1 MSNARLMLAE
11 KKTSLWLKTILAVL
25 MLFMAFS
32 IVTPAQ
38 AETLTPYIGENT
50 TQWGTGPFWILLTN
64 VVADDIGVL
73 ETTENSYTNVIKTS
87 YDASQPINFEITIG
101 GSGTDG
107 YGSNLQPRTAP
118 YIKIYDSTRNNVVAE
133 YSDGTG
139 ALKYISGVDAK
150 NGGKGSVIQQT
161 GTVVTMGLD
170 ANTLEPDTEYY
181 LCIEPGLQNKR
192 NPANL
197 YGKTVWFRFTTSSG
211 VSLPA
216 IPTWSDGAS
225 LSAEDVLNTELV
237 LRWPQ
242 VSNPDELAGYKVY
255 VDGVEEASLPS
266 IQTYY
271 ELYGLNSGQKYILSV
286 KPYNETG
293 ELGDAIE
300 TMVVTPGAGGLSFT
314 FNPYAADEGESGY
327 YHNYDIVNPVDMD
340 SFSLA
345 WNFSNGL
352 DENLRSN
359 LECIHLIDKSTD
371 DEIQLDLGIE
381 PYSLSAEGV
390 IEAGDFKYISTG
402 GGTGG
407 GTGTGTGSVDVNRTR
422 MLKFEPGADTLS
434 KMTKGEE
441 YVIEIDPE
449 FTANNGTNKLGKIFT
464 FAFTTA
470 IDDTQ
475 APIWPAGAQI
485 TSTKVGTDSFVLS
498 WPEATDNVDI
508 TEYELYNNGSLIK
521 TFNNEVTSYK
531 MEGLTPNTTYNL
543 VLKARD
549 AKSNYTL
556 LDLTLSVSTLIS
568 DNQAPTWSTGSK
580 LTADNILPDTMDLY
594 WTPADDNVEVTGY
607 RLLKNGSAVTEFDA
621 DTFTYHIAQLA
632 PAASYIFQMQARDK
646 AGNYST
652 TGPKLVIST
661 LDGEADTTPP
671 NWSSNGYFQT
681 SVSNTGGKT
690 YVTYMW
696 PWANDNVAVTSY
708 MVYKDGVY
716 YATVDAYTNSF
727 NDTLDYNNSR
737 YIYSVFAVD
746 AAGNR
751 SVEGSPMEVLTG
763 DPNEDNLSP
772 YWPADTNIT
781 LSEFT
786 GMSAVKVKWTP
797 AQDNV
802 KVRGYVVVKDG
813 LWVEWTDN
821 GIVETPT
828 RGDCFVV
835 YNPYINYINQP
846 SPVYPELV
854 SGETYTFSV
863 KAFDVRENS
872 SKGDP
877 KITFVMGTNPTAG
890 AGIPFALTNVENKR
904 GSLNSITG
912 ALNQVLAP
920 QDPEN
925 TKFTWT
931 FDEPL
936 ITGYESKI
944 TLTNITTGEAVI
956 LSPTNFQYSEVGGKD
971 ILTLDLTSIKLADK
985 TNYIVKLDK
994 TLTAQSSKQLGF
1006 DIAWQFTTDVADKTA
1021 PYWGTNDTLNVNYV
1035 KDPTIAT
1042 LTWPAATDNVAVTQ
1056 YKVYQD
1062 ETLLTALP
1070 ADVLTYDV
1078 TGLAVNTLYNFKVIT
1093 EDYLQNASTPLTIST
1108 TTPVADSI
1116 APAWQSG
1123 AALTFADISSDNVKL
1138 SWPAAIDDKY
1148 TIRTYKLFKD
1158 GSSEPFAEVAGNVL
1172 SFDVAG
1178 LAGETIYNITVKA
1191 FDFSGNSAE
1200 LTGSVTTIADSV
1212 SPVWPDGS
1220 KLQAKDIKDT
1230 SVTLYWNAA
1239 TDNVGV
1245 TKYNIYCNN
1254 EFLQTVEAPTT
1265 ELTVTGLTG
1274 ATEYTFAVEAV
1285 DLKDRK
1291 TTQLSLM
1298 QWTALNPI
1306 STGAAFPFS
1315 LESPLSYN
1323 QAIDVAGNT
1332 TNNVVDGSFTKNNV
1346 AFSFAFSKMLAN
1358 ETWLNNI
1365 ELKDNS
1371 GQTIVLDSS
1380 AFAYTELADNT
1391 SKLKI
1396 TVPASLVSNG
1406 QYKLTIKNSL
1416 TAVDSTAIGRNF
1428 VWTFNVSVGMYGIT
1442 DIATGYYTTGLPP
1455 SASERFYMVLKD
1467 DGTVWTW
1474 GNNIFGTLGDGT
1486 TDSRQIPTKVEAL
1499 TGIAA
1504 VEAGRN
1510 SAFALDSDGAVWGWG
1525 SNEFGQLGRGTV
1537 PLGTSG
1543 RYDNTTPQKVIGLPT
1558 IEKIS
1563 YGYGHVVA
1571 LDANGEVWN
1580 WGTAVQQGMSTD
1592 AQCSGTPLKV
1602 NGLSN
1607 VVDVAAGYYA
1617 SIAVTSNGD
1626 VYTFK
1631 MAETPVKVEELSE
1644 IVAVGARGIDNN
1656 NIWMALK
1663 ADGTVYTW
1671 DSSETPAMVANAN
1684 LIKGIIADGPYVL
1697 ATNGQVSNVDY
1708 SAEPV
1713 LGTGV
1718 TTLNN
1723 VVKLASSAQGGLAL
1737 QNDGNLLQF
1746 IGAEANAVALNIN
1759 SIEAPVWPEGSALT
1773 ITNLAETGLT
1783 VNWEK
1788 PSPNV
1793 SGFAIFKDGIRIAT
1807 ISGNKLSY
1815 DITGLTKG
1823 QSYTFKVEARFINSD
1838 WTTTGPS
1845 ITQTMNEWNSTMQ
1858 SAGKIAM
1865 SSKHTLMVD
1874 GDGNVWAW
1882 GQNEYGQLGIGN
1894 NTEQLIPVKINGL
1907 SNIIA
1912 VAAGDN
1918 HSLALDSSGNVW
1930 AWGKNNLYQLGNG
1943 GTTNS
1948 NIPVK
1953 IISSC
1958 IEAISAAADHSIA
1971 LKNDGTVLGWGAD
1984 GYATYFSLS
1993 GIDGHTP
2000 GQLWNATTTGGVNY
2014 QLSGVKGIATSRQ
2027 FTAYLFDD
2035 GRICRI
2041 GHFIDEVGAPTVMP
2055 MKHYSTLMGIQ
2066 AIAAG
2071 ENFVIGLEEDGTVVS
2086 LGDNNSGQ
2094 YGNGTQGNGSP
2105 ADPRPYGIVTGLGNI
2120 VEVAAGG
2127 YHGVALDNDGNVY
2140 TWGKNLYG
2148 QLGTGKTDIH
2158 LTPVKVADLTGVT
2171 AIGGG
2176 TESTIAFR
2184 SMEKVYAWGNNDNGQ
2199 LGNNTK
2205 TASKIPTVAKM
2216 AGSDTDIDAP
2226 VWPAYF
2232 ALMAKNITE
2241 NSATLMWSP
2250 ANDDIGVTSYE
2261 IYVNDEKKADVEGTK
2276 LEYTVSGLTANSAY
2290 IFGIKA
2296 KDATNT
2302 SVMSKTVS
2310 ATTKVSDAIPNAN
2323 DIIIDGYSGV
2333 GINLPTPEISIPNDA
2348 LLDVNA
2354 GLAVKNGNNI
2364 QVAGQNKDLTQ
2375 FAIDG
2380 QTKDLTQATSVGGQ
2394 AVTVEKAVQL
2404 QSAVD
2409 NQPTVIKNAELT
2421 NITASVPDGTT
2432 ILAPTEWDGTI
2443 KPPTIVDKTGTAPAG
2458 FNVGSTVLEV
2468 GNPNGVL
2475 LFDKPVILTLTGVTG
2490 NNFAYKPSGASTWVK
2505 MAQAEGTYENPTTP
2519 AFPGEAYITDG
2530 TNTKIITWHFTQFA
2544 SLDTVTSPGGG
2555 GGGSGGTGANSDQSF
2570 TASFTTQSLDSTNT
2584 VLQFDFSN
2592 GIDQNLSD
2600 CLSKIHVR
2608 TKTGGTSVQ
2617 YSSQNYIKQGSNSDP
2632 DVSKVRRL
2640 ELTFNNLQPGTAY
2653 VVELDSDL
2661 AANNGNKISGTKQW
2675 EFTTSGAAVG
2685 GVTTPATKSV
2695 TTSGGTIS
2703 DFGTTITIPASA
2715 FNSNIEVKIEK
2726 LSQISSLPMAV
2737 QSKLLSDV
2745 IEITKDKS
2753 GDFSKPVS
2761 ITLSFDKTK
2770 ADQNKYNL
2778 SLYWLDEKAG
2788 KWVELSNVKVDTT
2801 SGKVSGEV
2809 QHFTKFAVIATEK
2822 AQVPVEPIKTAL
2834 ILKDVTGHWA
2844 EANINKLV
2852 ASGVIS
2858 GYPDGTFGPDNT
2870 ISRAE
2875 FASII
2880 VRAFKL
2886 VPKEGKV
2893 FNDTATH
2900 WAKDSI
2906 ATAAGNGIVSGYDS
2920 ANFGPND
2927 KITREQMAIIID
2939 KVISKNVST
2948 GKTFAD
2954 GTGISTWAKDAVARV
2969 SGSGI
2974 ISGYPDNTFRP
2985 KVNATRAE
2993 AVTVILNALSK

>member
-1 MSNARLMLAE
+1 MSNACLMLAE

-50 TQWGTGPFWILLTN
+50 TQWGTGPFWIMLTN
-64 VVADDIGVL
+64 VAADDIGVL

-107 YGSNLQPRTAP
+107 YGANLEPRTAP
-118 YIKIYDSTRNNVVAE
+118 YIKIYDSTKTNVVAE
-133 YSDGTG
+133 YNNGTG
-139 ALKYISGVDAK
+139 ALKYISGLDAK
-150 NGGKGSVIQQT
+150 AGGCGSVIQQT
-161 GTVVTMGLD
+161 GTVVTMGLN
-170 ANTLEPDTEYY
+170 ANTLEPNKEYY
-181 LCIEPGLQNKR
+181 FTIEPGLQNKR

-197 YGKTVWFRFTTSSG
+197 YGKTIWFRFTTSSG

-242 VSNPDELAGYKVY
+242 VSNPDDLAGYKVY
-255 VDGVEEASLPS
+255 VDGVEEASLPP
-266 IQTYY
+266 IQDYY
-271 ELYGLNSGQKYILSV
+271 ELYGLNSGQKYVLSV

-314 FNPYAADEGESGY
+314 FNPYAIDEGESGY

-345 WNFSNGL
+345 WNFGNGL
-352 DENLRSN
+352 DENLRLN
-359 LECIHLIDKSTD
+359 LECIHLINKSSG
-371 DEIQLDLGIE
+371 EQIQLDLGTE
-381 PYSLSAEGV
+381 PYSFSPEGV
-390 IEAGDFKYISTG
+390 IESGDFKYISTG

-407 GTGTGTGSVDVNRTR
+407 GTGTGTGTVDPTRTR
-422 MLKFEPGADTLS
+422 MLKFEPGANTLAQIN
-434 KMTKGEE
+434 KGGD

-470 IDDTQ
+470 IDDIQ
-475 APIWPAGAQI
+475 APVWPAGAQI
-485 TSTKVGTDSFVLS
+485 TASQVGTDAFVLN
-498 WPEATDNVDI
+498 WPEATDNVGI
-508 TEYELYNNGSLIK
+508 TEYQLYNEDVLVK
-521 TFNNEVTSYK
+521 TFNNGVTSCK

-556 LDLTLSVSTLIS
+556 LYLTLSVTTLLS
-568 DNQAPTWSTGSK
+568 DDQAPTWPTGSK
-580 LTADNILPDTMDLY
+580 LTADNILPDNLDLY
-594 WTPADDNVEVTGY
+594 WTPADDNVEATGY
-607 RLLKNGSAVTEFDA
+607 RLLENGNTVAELDA
-621 DTFTYHIAQLA
+621 GILTYHVGQLTPNTA
-632 PAASYIFQMQARDK
+632 YIFKVEARDN

-652 TGPKLVIST
+652 TGPELAIST
-661 LDGEADTTPP
+661 LAGEADNTAPVWTT
-671 NWSSNGYFQT
+671 NGYFQT
-681 SVSNTGGKT
+681 SLSNTAGKT
-690 YVTYMW
+690 YVNYKW
-696 PWANDNVAVTSY
+696 PWANDNVAVTAY
-708 MVYKDGVY
+708 LVYKDGVQCG
-716 YATVDAYTNSF
+716 TVDAYTNSF
-727 NDTLDYNNSR
+727 SDILDYNNTR
-737 YIYSVFAVD
+737 YTYSVYAVD
-746 AAGNR
+746 AAGNK
-751 SVEGSPMEVLTG
+751 SIEGNRMEILTG
-763 DPNEDNLSP
+763 DPNEDLISP
-772 YWPADTNIT
+772 YWPADTDIT

-786 GMSAVKVKWTP
+786 DNSSVKVKWTP

-835 YNPYINYINQP
+835 YNPYINYSCQP
-846 SPVYPELV
+846 SSVYPELV
-854 SGETYTFSV
+854 SGQTYTFSV
-863 KAFDVRENS
+863 KAFDLKESS

-877 KITFVMGTNPTAG
+877 KITFVMGTSPTAG
-890 AGIPFALTNVENKR
+890 SGIPFALTNVGNTR

-925 TKFTWT
+925 TQFTWT

-936 ITGYESKI
+936 AAGYESKF
-944 TLTNITTGEAVI
+944 TLTNNTTGATAA
-956 LSPTNFQYSEVGGKD
+956 LDPTYFQYSENNGKG

-1021 PYWGTNDTLNVNYV
+1021 PYWGTDDSLNVNCV

-1056 YKVYQD
+1056 YKVYQG

-1078 TGLAVNTLYNFKVIT
+1078 TGLAVNTLYNFKVIA
-1093 EDYLQNASTPLTIST
+1093 EDYLENLSTPLTVST
-1108 TTPVADSI
+1108 TTSVADSI

-1123 AALTFADISSDNVKL
+1123 AMLTFADILSDNVKV

-1148 TIRTYKLFKD
+1148 AIKTYKLFKN

-1172 SFDVAG
+1172 NYNITG
-1178 LAGETIYNITVKA
+1178 LAGETTYSITVKA

-1200 LTGSVTTIADSV
+1200 LTGSVTTITDSV
-1212 SPVWPDGS
+1212 SPVWPEGS

-1239 TDNVGV
+1239 ADNVGV
-1245 TKYNIYCNN
+1245 TKYNIYRNN

-1274 ATEYTFAVEAV
+1274 AAEYTFAVEAV
-1285 DLKDRK
+1285 DLKGNK
-1291 TTQLSLM
+1291 TTQLSLN

-1332 TNNVVDGSFTKNNV
+1332 TNNIVDGSFTKNNV
-1346 AFSFAFSKMLAN
+1346 AFSFAFSKTLAN

-1380 AFAYTELADNT
+1380 AFTYTELADNT

-1396 TVPASLVSNG
+1396 TVPAGLVSNG
-1406 QYKLTIKNSL
+1406 QYKLTVKNAL
-1416 TAVDSTAIGRNF
+1416 TAADSTAIGRNF

-1442 DIATGYYTTGLPP
+1442 DIAAGYYTTGLQP
-1455 SASERFYMVLKD
+1455 SAAERFYMVLKD
-1467 DGTVWTW
+1467 DGTIWTW
-1474 GNNIFGTLGDGT
+1474 GNNTFGTLGDGT

-1499 TGIAA
+1499 TGITA

-1543 RYDNTTPQKVIGLPT
+1543 RYDNTTPQKVIGLPAA
-1558 IEKIS
+1558 IEKLS
-1563 YGYGHVVA
+1563 YGFGHVAA

-1580 WGTAVQQGMSTD
+1580 WGTAVQQGISTD

-1602 NGLSN
+1602 SGLSN
-1607 VVDVAAGYYA
+1607 VIDVAAGYYA

-1631 MAETPVKVEELSE
+1631 MAETPVKVAGLSE
-1644 IVAVGARGIDNN
+1644 IVAVDARCIDNN

-1671 DSSETPAMVANAN
+1671 DSNGIPVMVANAS
-1684 LIKGIIADGPYVL
+1684 LIKSVIADGPYVL
-1697 ATNGQVSNVDY
+1697 GTNGQVSNVDY
-1708 SAEPV
+1708 SSAPV
-1713 LGTGV
+1713 LGTEV
-1718 TTLNN
+1718 TALNN
-1723 VVKLASSAQGGLAL
+1723 VVKVASSARGGLAL
-1737 QNDGNLLQF
+1737 LNDGSLLQF

-1759 SIEAPVWPEGSALT
+1759 SVEAPVWPASSALT
-1773 ITNLAETGLT
+1773 ITNLTETGLT
-1783 VNWEK
+1783 LNWEK
-1788 PSPNV
+1788 PSSDV
-1793 SGFAIFKDGIRIAT
+1793 SGFAIFKDGTRIAT
-1807 ISGNKLSY
+1807 ISGSTLSY

-1823 QSYTFKVEARFINSD
+1823 QSYTFKVEARLLNSD
-1838 WTTTGPS
+1838 WTTAGPS
-1845 ITQTMNEWNSTMQ
+1845 ITQTMDEWNPTMQ
-1858 SAGKIAM
+1858 SAGKIAL
-1865 SSKHTLMVD
+1865 SSKHTLMIGDD
-1874 GDGNVWAW
+1874 GSVWAW

-1918 HSLALDSSGNVW
+1918 HSIALDSSGNVW

-1943 GTTNS
+1943 VTANS

-1958 IEAISAAADHSIA
+1958 IKAISAAADHSIA

-1984 GYATYFSLS
+1984 GYATNFSLS
-1993 GIDGHTP
+1993 GIDGHAP
-2000 GQLWNATTTGGVNY
+2000 GQLWNATTTGGVYY

-2027 FTAYLFDD
+2027 FSTYLFDD

-2071 ENFVIGLEEDGTVVS
+2071 ENFVLALKEDGTVLS

-2094 YGNGTQGNGSP
+2094 YGNGTQGNGTP
-2105 ADPRPYGIVTGLGNI
+2105 ADPRPYGVVTGLNNI
-2120 VEVAAGG
+2120 VEIAAGG
-2127 YHGVALDNDGNVY
+2127 YHCIALDQNGNVY

-2158 LTPVKVADLTGVT
+2158 LTPVKVSGLTEIT

-2184 SMEKVYAWGNNDNGQ
+2184 NMQKVYGWGNNDNGQ
-2199 LGNNTK
+2199 LGNESK
-2205 TASKIPTVAKM
+2205 VASKVPTVAKM
-2216 AGSDTDIDAP
+2216 AGYDTDVDVP

-2232 ALMAKNITE
+2232 ALMVNNITE

-2250 ANDDIGVTSYE
+2250 AGDDMGVASYE
-2261 IYVNDEKKADVEGTK
+2261 IYINNEKKADVEGTK
-2276 LEYTVSGLTANSAY
+2276 LEYTVSGLNANTAY
-2290 IFGIKA
+2290 VFGIKA
-2296 KDATNT
+2296 KDAATNT
-2302 SVMSKTVS
+2302 SDMSKTVS
-2310 ATTKVSDAIPNAN
+2310 INTKVAAAIPNAN
-2323 DIIIDGYSGV
+2323 DIIIDGYAGTS
-2333 GINLPTPEISIPNDA
+2333 INLPAAEISIPNNA

-2380 QTKDLTQATSVGGQ
+2380 QTKDLTQTASVGGQ
-2394 AVTVEKAVQL
+2394 PVVIEKAVQL

-2409 NQPTVIKNAELT
+2409 NQPTVIKNDSLP

-2432 ILAPTEWDGTI
+2432 ILAPQGWDGTI
-2443 KPPTIVDKTGTAPAG
+2443 KPPTIAEKKGNAPAG
-2458 FNVGSTVLEV
+2458 FTVGSTVLEV
-2468 GNPNGVL
+2468 GNPNEVL
-2475 LFDKPVILTLTGVTG
+2475 LFDKPVILTLTGVKG
-2490 NNFAYKPSGASTWVK
+2490 NNFAYKPSGSNNWVK
-2505 MAQAEGTYENPTTP
+2505 MSQAEGTYENPIAP
-2519 AFPGEAYITDG
+2519 AFPGEAYITNG
-2530 TNTKIITWHFTQFA
+2530 TDTKIITWHFTQFA
-2544 SLDTVTSPGGG
+2544 SLDAVTSTGGG
-2555 GGGSGGTGANSDQSF
+2555 GGGGVALPTANTVTASGGT
-2570 TASFTTQSLDSTNT
+2570 
-2584 VLQFDFSN
+2584 
-2592 GIDQNLSD
+2592 
-2600 CLSKIHVR
+2600 
-2608 TKTGGTSVQ
+2608 
-2617 YSSQNYIKQGSNSDP
+2617 
-2632 DVSKVRRL
+2632 VS
-2640 ELTFNNLQPGTAY
+2640 EL
-2653 VVELDSDL
+2653 
-2661 AANNGNKISGTKQW
+2661 
-2675 EFTTSGAAVG
+2675 
-2685 GVTTPATKSV
+2685 
-2695 TTSGGTIS
+2695 
-2703 DFGTTITIPASA
+2703 GTTITIPASA
-2715 FNSNIEVKIEK
+2715 FNSNIEVQIKK
-2726 LSQISSLPMAV
+2726 VSQITNLTMTST
-2737 QSKLLSDV
+2737 SKLLSDV

-2761 ITLSFDKTK
+2761 ITLSFDKAK
-2770 ADQNKYNL
+2770 ADQDKYKL
-2778 SLYWLDEKAG
+2778 SIYWLDEKTG
-2788 KWVELSNVKVDTT
+2788 KWVELSNVKVDMAT
-2801 SGKVSGEV
+2801 GKVSGEV

-2822 AQVPVEPIKTAL
+2822 EQLPAAA
-2834 ILKDVTGHWA
+2834 LKDITGHWA
-2844 EANINKLV
+2844 EANINKLI
-2852 ASGVIS
+2852 ASGAIS
-2858 GYPDGTFGPDNT
+2858 GYPNGTFGPDNT

-2886 VPKEGKV
+2886 VPKDGRV
-2893 FNDTATH
+2893 FNDTAAH
-2900 WAKDSI
+2900 WAKDAI

-2920 ANFGPND
+2920 ANFGPDD

-2939 KVISKNVST
+2939 KLISNNTST

-2954 GTGISTWAKDAVARV
+2954 GKGISAWAEDAVARV
-2969 SGSGI
+2969 SGNGI
-2974 ISGYPDNTFRP
+2974 IAGYPDNTFRP